1 MACIRKVVIFCAA
14 LVNITIIALLS
25 ALVLAQ
31 TFPPKGTMIFPD
43 SPPMQTAG
51 PETRFKVEVAYAA
64 VGDSPYGQNTT
75 TKDMFGHTLVPATTH
90 PSTVLLRFTRISSDK
105 FSSCDAVDEV
115 FGVKISADTG
125 TSEYY
130 CFSTGTNNN
139 QVFQHSDLS
148 VMSRYVN
155 NLVDL
160 NLYRSDSG
168 DFHFN
173 WTFGKSYLS
182 MEMGSAGLF
191 AGQTGEGLANKG
203 QPSSITVTAYRIG
216 YVTMQNG
223 SVSIYG
229 DNSID
234 DVKTIVQLPKTGN
247 VFLYDK
253 LVSSDEVPQ
262 TLYRPITS
270 STQGSTPLN
279 VDFILILAVAAVT
292 VALVCVGVLAAKKF
306 RKHSPEVSHNF

>member
-1 MACIRKVVIFCAA
+1 MARIRKVMMFCAT
-14 LVNITIIALLS
+14 LVNIAIIALLP
-25 ALVLAQ
+25 AFVLAQ
-31 TFPPKGTMIFPD
+31 TFPPEGTVIFPD

-51 PETRFKVEVAYAA
+51 SETQFKVEVAYAA

-105 FSSCDAVDEV
+105 LSSFDAVDEV

-130 CFSTGTNNN
+130 CFSTGTSNN
-139 QVFQHSDLS
+139 QAFQQSDLS

-160 NLYRSDSG
+160 NLYRSVSG

-173 WTFGKSYLS
+173 LTLGKSYLS

-191 AGQTGEGLANKG
+191 AGQTGEGLASKG
-203 QPSSITVTAYRIG
+203 QPSSITVMAYRIG

-234 DVKTIVQLPKTGN
+234 DVKTTVQLPKTGN
-247 VFLYDK
+247 VFFYDK
-253 LVSSDEVPQ
+253 IVSSDEVPQ

-270 STQGSTPLN
+270 SPTPTPSTSPSQPQQTEPLE
-279 VDFILILAVAAVT
+279 VIMGIAIVAVVIGAGLGLLIYLI
-292 VALVCVGVLAAKKF
+292 K
-306 RKHSPEVSHNF
+306 RK

>member
-1 MACIRKVVIFCAA
+1 MSKLANLLAFIVTLLF
-14 LVNITIIALLS
+14 LVGTMYFGI
-25 ALVLAQ
+25 AQ

-51 PETRFKVEVAYAA
+51 SETQFKVEVAYAA
-64 VGDSPYGQNTT
+64 VGDSPYGQNIT

-90 PSTVLLRFTRISSDK
+90 PSTVLLRFTRITSDK
-105 FSSCDAVDEV
+105 FSSFDAVDEV

-130 CFSTGTNNN
+130 CFWTGTINN
-139 QVFQHSDLS
+139 QAFQQSDLS

-160 NLYRSDSG
+160 NLYRSISG

-173 WTFGKSYLS
+173 LTLGESYLS
-182 MEMGSAGLF
+182 MEMGSAGSF
-191 AGQTGEGLANKG
+191 TGQTGEGLASKG

-234 DVKTIVQLPKTGN
+234 DVNTTVQLPKTGN

-262 TLYRPITS
+262 GLYRPITS
-270 STQGSTPLN
+270 SPTPTPSSSPSQPQPTEPLE
-279 VDFILILAVAAVT
+279 VIMGVAIVAVVVGAGLGLLIYLI
-292 VALVCVGVLAAKKF
+292 K
-306 RKHSPEVSHNF
+306 RK

>member
-1 MACIRKVVIFCAA
+1 
-14 LVNITIIALLS
+14 
-25 ALVLAQ
+25 
-31 TFPPKGTMIFPD
+31 MIFPG

-51 PETRFKVEVAYAA
+51 SETQFRVEVAYAA
-64 VGDSPYGQNTT
+64 VGDSPYYGQNTT
-75 TKDMFGHTLVPATTH
+75 TKDMFGHNLVPATTH

-105 FSSCDAVDEV
+105 FSSYDAVSEV

-139 QVFQHSDLS
+139 QAFQPSNLS
-148 VMSRYVN
+148 MMSHYAN

-160 NLYRSDSG
+160 NSYRSNSG

-173 WTFGKSYLS
+173 WALGKSYLS
-182 MEMGSAGLF
+182 MQMGSAGLF
-191 AGQTGEGLANKG
+191 TGHTGEGLASKG
-203 QPSSITVTAYRIG
+203 QPASITVTAYRIG

-223 SVSIYG
+223 SFSIYS

-234 DVKTIVQLPKTGN
+234 DVKTSVQLPKTGN
-247 VFLYDK
+247 VFFYDK
-253 LVSSDEVPQ
+253 LVSSDEVRQ

-270 STQGSTPLN
+270 STQGSMLLK
-279 VDFILILAVAAVT
+279 VDLILILAVATVT
-292 VALVCVGVLAAKKF
+292 VLLVFVGVLVAKRF
-306 RKHSPEVSHNF
+306 RKHSPEVIHSF